1 MTMNQEPDGPED
13 ATPAGDA
20 SPADLTDQQL
30 EEVTG
35 GTLGGL
41 LVTGG
46 MDYSCNGQGGYPGN

>member
-1 MTMNQEPDGPED
+1 MAKDQVSDGPED
-13 ATPAGDA
+13 STPVGDV
-20 SPADLTDQQL
+20 SPADLTDQQI
-30 EEVTG
+30 EEVAG